1 MQKCWRSTT
10 TTCNVST
17 MSGLSPFFF
26 LFFLKGQEV
35 KALFVR
41 NNKSVTTVLR
51 KCWIAFIFKTS
62 DATLNPLLSCS
73 SIRFK
78 SSHQLAGFHP
88 QFFFLS
94 AYMVFSSALPLSNL
108 FTLTPLSYWRSLNP
122 SHLSEPASSFNLRKL
137 FDFKLR
143 KIRWASW

>member
-1 MQKCWRSTT
+1 MQKCWCSTT
-10 TTCNVST
+10 TACNVST
-17 MSGLSPFFF
+17 MSGLSPI
-26 LFFLKGQEV
+26 LFCFLKGQEV

-94 AYMVFSSALPLSNL
+94 VDMVFSSAFPLSNL